1 MAEVANRLGLVFHRD
16 DTLRKLYVGLPRQP
30 KPSPVAEGQLV
41 LPIPGATKIN
51 NGAYES
57 DSGIDIMV
65 PVGTPVVCAAS
76 GTIIYSESNGR
87 HTPWNRPPDTPGCI
101 LIALDRPF
109 QWKRKSYG
117 YAWYAHLSWLRFD
130 VPDGSVGP
138 HVEQGEQLGRTGRG
152 RNVPH
157 LHFGVVADRP
167 QTEWVH
173 PFQLAAYFGW
183 TGGGGR

>member
-1 MAEVANRLGLVFHRD
+1 VAG
-16 DTLRKLYVGLPRQP
+16 
-30 KPSPVAEGQLV
+30 GQLI
-41 LPIPGATKIN
+41 LPIPGATKAN

-65 PVGTPVVCAAS
+65 PVGTPVVAAAS
-76 GTIIYSESNGR
+76 GTIIYSESNGL
-87 HTPWNRPPDTPGCI
+87 HTPWNRPPDTPGCV

-109 QWKRKSYG
+109 EYKRKKHPFI
-117 YAWYAHLSWLRFD
+117 WMAHLSWLRYN
-130 VPDGSVGP
+130 VPDGSSGR
-138 HVEQGEQLGRTGRG
+138 HVEQGELLGRTGRG

-157 LHFGVVADRP
+157 LHFGVVADRE

-183 TGGGGR
+183 MGGGSR